1 MTRYLCAATLLIAA
15 SILGG
20 CAASKPKDIT
30 ADWSPNRIYQEAKD
44 EEDARQFE
52 KAAALYEKLEGRAAG
67 TPLAQQAQLDKAHMH
82 FKAAEPALALAT
94 IKRFKRLH
102 PASPAMDYAL
112 YLEGLVNFNDDLGL
126 FGKLANVDL
135 SERDQKAAKDAYA
148 SFNELIERFP
158 DSRYGKDAVF
168 RIGFIVNSL
177 AQSEVNVAKYYL
189 DRHQYLAAVNRAQ
202 YAITNF
208 KDAPALEDALVV
220 LVAAYDAMG
229 LTQLRDDAQR
239 VLSASFPKAR
249 HQVGGQSSPSDS
261 ADATTA
267 TKPWWKFW

>member
-1 MTRYLCAATLLIAA
+1 MTRHLSAAVLLTAA
-15 SILGG
+15 AILGG

-44 EEDARQFE
+44 EESAGQFE

-67 TPLAQQAQLDKAHMH
+67 TPLAQQAQLDKAYMH
-82 FKAAEPALALAT
+82 FKGAEPALALAAV
-94 IKRFKRLH
+94 KRFKRLH
-102 PASPAMDYAL
+102 PGSPAKDYAL

-126 FGKLANVDL
+126 FGKLADVDL
-135 SERDQKAAKDAYA
+135 SERDQKAAKDSYA

-158 DSRYGKDAVF
+158 DSRYSKDAAL

-189 DRHQYLAAVNRAQ
+189 ERRQYLAAANRAQ

-208 KDAPALEDALVV
+208 KDAPALEEALIV
-220 LVAAYDAMG
+220 LVAAYDAMEM
-229 LTQLRDDAQR
+229 TQLRDDAQR
-239 VLSASFPKAR
+239 VLKASFPNAQR
-249 HQVGGQSSPSDS
+249 QDGG
-261 ADATTA
+261 
-267 TKPWWKFW
+267 